1 MAVKVIGLDTAKN
14 VFQCMEQMEAGERCC
29 EKDSDEAR
37 VPDFFANL
45 PRCVVGIEATQGAHY
60 WSRDR
65 IVRPRGSANR
75 PLVCQAVFDR
85 PEE

>member
-37 VPDFFANL
+37 DTGFLREPTEVRSGDRGH
-45 PRCVVGIEATQGAHY
+45 PRRAL
-60 WSRDR
+60 
-65 IVRPRGSANR
+65 
-75 PLVCQAVFDR
+75 LVA
-85 PEE
+85 